1 VKFRIDL
8 SNRAGRDLDRLGRD
22 TQERMIKRLEQL
34 SEDPFDGR
42 LSAPL
47 TNQGN
52 LRKSRVGGWRI
63 IFSVDASARA
73 LNVVTI
79 VPRGQVYHRI

>member
-1 VKFRIDL
+1 MNYRIEL
-8 SNRAGRDLDRLGRD
+8 SNRASRDLDRLGRD
-22 TQERMIKRLEQL
+22 TQQRMIKRLDQL
-34 SEDPFDGR
+34 AQDPYDAR

-63 IFSVDASARA
+63 IFAGDDEGR
-73 LNVVTI
+73 LLHVVTI
-79 VPRGQVYHRI
+79 ERRGQVYQRV